1 MINSDKLNDI
11 LFGNNSNLKK
21 GVRDIVTSYYQES
34 LSLVTK
40 EEKRNHTLKVV
51 DALAKEKYGAS
62 AYDNQYGGTN
72 SFYNYFSI
80 FETLSEYN
88 LNYAVKFGVQFGLFG
103 GAINSLGTK
112 IHHDKYLKDIGE
124 ATLLGCFAMT
134 ETGHGS
140 NVKDLETIATYN
152 HETKDITIN
161 SPNFESGK
169 EYIGNALHGRLAV
182 VFCQLIVENINHGI
196 HAVLVPYRDGEDKV
210 LSGIKVEDCGYKMGL
225 NGIDNGRLWF
235 DNVKVPKENLLNR
248 FGDIDDAGK
257 YISPIDNDNKRF
269 FTMLGAL
276 VGGRICVG
284 VGAIS
289 TSKRALAL
297 AINYSLRRRQFKA
310 EEVKVETL
318 LMDYPTH
325 QHRLLPLLVKTIVY
339 HNALNNLAKQYE
351 HHTEDDIRKIE
362 TKAAGLK
369 ALATW
374 HNTKTIQ
381 ECREACGGKAYLAE
395 NFFADLKA
403 DSDIFTTFEGDN
415 TVLMQ
420 LVGKGL
426 LTEFN
431 QSFHDDRFNGVMNY
445 IKGKI
450 RISLAELNI
459 YYARKTSTDHILD
472 DEFLSNALRY
482 KEKKML
488 ISLAD
493 RMREYMDKKLSP
505 YDAFLKCQ
513 VHLIDAGK
521 SYIERLAYR
530 EMIKTIDALEAS
542 PEKEIL
548 KKINRFYAL
557 SLIMEHRYFYLE
569 SDYMDGS
576 KTKAIR
582 RVYSDVMAE
591 LRKDVGSIIESF
603 GFDEKLIEIQ
613 K

>member
-1 MINSDKLNDI
+1 MFNPKNLNII
-11 LFGNNSNLKK
+11 LFGNNAALKK
-21 GVRDIVTSYYQES
+21 DVRAIITTHYKES

-40 EEKRNHTLKVV
+40 EEKRDHSLKVV
-51 DALAKEKYGAS
+51 EALAAKKYGAA
-62 AYDNQYGGTN
+62 AYDEEYGGTN

-80 FETLSEYN
+80 FEILCEYN
-88 LNYAVKFGVQFGLFG
+88 LNYAIKFGVQFGLFG
-103 GAINSLGTK
+103 GAISSLGTK
-112 IHHDKYLKDIGE
+112 FHHDKYLKAIGE
-124 ATLLGCFAMT
+124 AKLLGCFAMT

-140 NVKDLETIATYN
+140 NVKDLETMATYN
-152 HETKDITIN
+152 HASKELTIH
-161 SPNFESGK
+161 SPGFNSGK

-182 VFCQLIVENINHGI
+182 VFCQLMVDTINHGI
-196 HAVLVPYRDGEDKV
+196 HAVVVPYRDDAGK
-210 LSGIKVEDCGYKMGL
+210 LLNGIRVEDCGYKMGL

-235 DNVKVPKENLLNR
+235 ENVIVPKENLLNKY
-248 FGDIDDAGK
+248 GDIDENGK
-257 YISPIDNDNKRF
+257 YISKIENPNKRF

-284 VGAIS
+284 VGGIS
-289 TSKRALAL
+289 AARRALSI
-297 AINYSLRRRQFKA
+297 AINYSLRRKQFKA
-310 EEVKVETL
+310 DDGTEETL

-325 QHRLLPLLVKTIVY
+325 QHRLMPLLVKTIVY
-339 HNALNNLAKQYE
+339 QNALNNLALQYE
-351 HHTEDDIRKIE
+351 NHTEDDVRKIE

-374 HNTKTIQ
+374 HCTRTIQ
-381 ECREACGGKAYLAE
+381 ECREACGGKGYLNE

-431 QSFHDDRFNGVMNY
+431 QSFHDDRFNAVMNY
-445 IKGKI
+445 VGGKI
-450 RISLAELNI
+450 KISLAELNI
-459 YYARKTSTDHILD
+459 YYARKTSSDHILD
-472 DEFLSNALRY
+472 EEFLSNALRY

-493 RMREYMDKKLSP
+493 RMREYIDKKVSP

-513 VHLIDAGK
+513 VHLVDAAR

-530 EMIKTIDALEAS
+530 EMIKTIDKLEHSA
-542 PEKEIL
+542 EKEIL
-548 KKINRFYAL
+548 KKVNRFYAL

-582 RVYSDVMAE
+582 RVYSDVMLD
-591 LRKDVGSIIESF
+591 LRNNVEGILESF
-603 GFDEKLIEIQ
+603 GFDKEMVEI
-613 K
+613 KR